1 MHIVLQV
8 IQILLLKKGYVEVKY
23 DRVHNNDDSMNQ
35 YSDYGL
41 NESLLH
47 RTEHQKIQNKPIAVV
62 IGLLATLYIRLFALN
77 W

>member
-1 MHIVLQV
+1 MHIVLQA

-41 NESLLH
+41 NESLY
-47 RTEHQKIQNKPIAVV
+47 RAPKNSEQTDCCCVWA
-62 IGLLATLYIRLFALN
+62 FAHLVHKTICP
-77 W
+77 